1 MTDKC
6 CPTPESAPIPN
17 VQPVEWCAGN
27 KVLRWA
33 DGRITETPKS
43 PLIPDGVYTNATIR
57 TVDGCIVEILEGT
70 NVVYS
75 ACDPCAVPA
84 PPPVNGQ
91 VAISGESCNLTSF
104 DQGGALL
111 TLFYAVSS
119 DCITVQGCGTS
130 FSPLI
135 PSIRVST
142 DPNNI
147 VECRSTG
154 LYVPAQSGP
163 GGVNSVGCGIE
174 ITNGLITA
182 LPLPFQPLL
191 DLTSADGSVVLTR
204 SVDGCSFN
212 LAVAENVPD
221 ISAGGGIVSV
231 YDNSGQLQDPPTQPE
246 TFAIVGVAN
255 PRQLWVFIANVGWRQ
270 IFDSTSSSLQV
281 NV

>member
-212 LAVAENVPD
+212 LAAVG
-221 ISAGGGIVSV
+221 IQGGQAAAVIN
-231 YDNSGQLQDPPTQPE
+231 YDNSSLLPPVPTINQ
-246 TFAIVGVAN
+246 TFATVGNAN
-255 PRQLWVFIANVGWRQ
+255 PRDLYVFVETIGWRQ
-270 IFDSTSSSLQV
+270 VTGATVTF
-281 NV
+281 